1 MGDSVFRWTQDKRG
15 TTVVLVAFLLVG
27 LFGMLAIAVDVA
39 RLIVSRNQMQLA
51 ADSGALAAA
60 VSVLQGDTLG
70 APDSA
75 VVYALANY
83 ADTAAM
89 LEDSAVVFGVW
100 DPDSSEFEPRAVP
113 WNTNAIRVRTAQSS
127 TNLVAWILGS
137 QLSGARAQ
145 AYAVFAAAVS
155 ETTCEK
161 PLAVGR
167 GLIDTDNDG
176 VITEEERILALG
188 TTFVIKPA
196 ESPSDAP
203 SFYYAVVLPPYY
215 DASTGSYSFLDDS
228 TIGAGAYRKN
238 IATCNPDLVGVGDS
252 LLTKPGANFGP
263 TNQGFR
269 DLCGQIDALGTCNP
283 TGAYS
288 PDGLPGIPI
297 LAPLWDARVNPIGR
311 AAVEVTDIA
320 AFRVTFIHTVAA
332 RVKVE
337 GRFIRM
343 VDGGAAAPGVGLV
356 ERPILVR

>member
-1 MGDSVFRWTQDKRG
+1 
-15 TTVVLVAFLLVG
+15 
-27 LFGMLAIAVDVA
+27 MLAVAVDVA

-51 ADSGALAAA
+51 ADAGALAAA

-83 ADTAAM
+83 ADTTAM
-89 LEDSAVVFGVW
+89 QDDSAVVFGVW
-100 DPDSSEFEPRAVP
+100 DPDSSSFEARAVP
-113 WNTNAIRVRTAQSS
+113 WDANAIRVRAVQTS

-137 QLSGARAQ
+137 VLSGARAY

-161 PLAVGR
+161 PIAVAR
-167 GLIDTDNDG
+167 ELIDTNADG
-176 VITEEERILALG
+176 VITKEERTLALG
-188 TTFVIKPA
+188 KTFVIKPA

-203 SFYYAVVLPPYY
+203 SFYYSVVLPPFY
-215 DASTGSYSFLDDS
+215 DSSTGSYAVLDDS
-228 TIGAGAYRKN
+228 TIGAGAYRNN

-263 TNQGFR
+263 TWQGFGE
-269 DLCGQIDALGTCNP
+269 LCGEVDALGTCNP
-283 TGAYS
+283 SGAES
-288 PDGLPGIPI
+288 PDGLPGIAV
-297 LAPLWDARVNPIGR
+297 LAPLWDSRVSPIGR
-311 AAVEVTDIA
+311 SAVEVTDIA
-320 AFRVTFIHTVAA
+320 AFRVTFVYAVAS
-332 RVKVE
+332 RVEVQ

-343 VDGGAAAPGVGLV
+343 VDGGTAAPGVGLV